1 MKWLGKAVAMVA
13 IIAAL
18 PLTHETVSH
27 RITLRRAVRPL
38 LHVPKSIR
46 PVFPIAAG
54 CYIAAWGIGIFFQSL
69 STPAAVQ
76 YFGSTD
82 PLVPAL
88 ILALAMAPSAAGG
101 PMSARTTMKFSLV
114 GGSVLMFA
122 SCIALYSTLSGS
134 LMIPF
139 LVLCA
144 VFAVACGIILSAS
157 MHMLISYSEP
167 SESASVVSLINFAG
181 YVGTTLLSVA
191 MSGLASAL
199 SLAGVLAF
207 ITVLGGLFMIP
218 GTLCGLKMLRKQNRP
233 SSRVNPSDSH
243 FPIQTIAQ
251 ELTDDSYTAISCEP
265 IPYRRQL
272 KTWQTT
278 CPLARNLAR
287 GQVVCHKKRGSE
299 LLEPRLSVVVFERC
313 YSTILPSSM
322 VA

>member
-1 MKWLGKAVAMVA
+1 MVA

-18 PLTHETVSH
+18 PLAHETVSH

-38 LHVPKSIR
+38 LQVPKSIC

-82 PLVPAL
+82 PLVSAL

-157 MHMLISYSEP
+157 SMHMLISYSEP

-181 YVGTTLLSVA
+181 YVGTTLLFVA

-218 GTLCGLKMLRKQNRP
+218 GTLCGLKMLRK
-233 SSRVNPSDSH
+233 
-243 FPIQTIAQ
+243 
-251 ELTDDSYTAISCEP
+251 
-265 IPYRRQL
+265 
-272 KTWQTT
+272 
-278 CPLARNLAR
+278 
-287 GQVVCHKKRGSE
+287 
-299 LLEPRLSVVVFERC
+299 
-313 YSTILPSSM
+313 
-322 VA
+322 